1 MSKSLTSLCASVC
14 SLILIAC
21 SSGNIDTAE
30 PSEES
35 DIPVEIE
42 TSTEDSSVSS
52 SESAENDAGDID
64 PSTKSDNELTNASE
78 SIEINGGEK
87 DTSSSNCSEDDWE
100 CSFEAEQRTDNI
112 NHLIETLPL
121 IDSQMFAECFVDTLA
136 TETGR
141 GFYDLFSLVAFIIDN
156 GASADNLG
164 QQDYQSVEAALASC
178 DGFVSSNDIQR
189 VSEMIAVPEAK
200 EEVSRVLVGDEQAG
214 IFYYVENPDP
224 EWGEIYFE
232 TVGNGPIKVIM
243 SDVFGYETSE
253 THGHRVK
260 DTFLT
265 FAQNDNFTLFTTD
278 GGSGTSFEA
287 IHTNEP
293 VIISASAHSVTDP
306 FEIGDV
312 YYLEVEN
319 LKATNA
325 LYLSSLENAGIH
337 GDPELGVY
345 PYPHAGNAYVIENDP
360 DAMKQTIFI
369 AWYHDFA
376 EEWGSESSVDTR
388 RGAVDL
394 HGGFVQRNLE
404 DIVFVQIP
412 TDYPSSDTSHAT
424 PIAASWAVDVV
435 AQNPNASAE
444 ELKQLLLAETISVDV
459 TVEDLYYDEAA
470 GSLSDESAYI
480 SYSEIMTVNI
490 LPAR

>member
-1 MSKSLTSLCASVC
+1 MPRSLTSLCASVC

-64 PSTKSDNELTNASE
+64 PSTKNDNELTNASE

-141 GFYDLFSLVAFIIDN
+141 GLYDLFTLVAFIIDN

-243 SDVFGYETSE
+243 SDIFGYETSE

-260 DTFLT
+260 DTFLA
-265 FAQNDNFTLFTTD
+265 FAENDNFTLFTLD

-287 IHTNEP
+287 TYTNET
-293 VIISASAHSVTDP
+293 VIISASAHLVTDP

-444 ELKQLLLAETISVDV
+444 ELKQLLLAETILVDI
-459 TVEDLYYDEAA
+459 TVEDSYYDEAA
-470 GSLSDESAYI
+470 GDSPYVD
-480 SYSEIMTVNI
+480 YSEIMTVNI
-490 LPAR
+490 LPSR